1 MEELLVAKLKC
12 NTKEGIER
20 INQDKP
26 SPRDAERLL
35 GTHDLMTQWEFSPLH
50 QICPPGNAMLREYH
64 Y

>member
-35 GTHDLMTQWEFSPLH
+35 GTHDLMTQ
-50 QICPPGNAMLREYH
+50 
-64 Y
+64 